1 MRLLS
6 ICSSPN
12 DLIPG
17 VSIIQPCF
25 EICIATA
32 LDEVCRPLPRSEER
46 RVLFRSKEAMMRLL
60 SICSSPNDLIPGVSI
75 IQPCF
80 EICIATALDEVCL
93 YPDRKSVVCSS
104 DLAKRFEVG
113 VASVVRWSK
122 KPIPQ
127 THRNK
132 PASKLDIESLK
143 QDITLYPDAYQ
154 YERAERLKVSASGVW
169 HALRRLKV
177 TFKKNSSASKGGFRE
192 AIYLL
197 PKA

>member
-1 MRLLS
+1 MTYSVDYRLKVLS
-6 ICSSPN
+6 
-12 DLIPG
+12 
-17 VSIIQPCF
+17 V
-25 EICIATA
+25 
-32 LDEVCRPLPRSEER
+32 
-46 RVLFRSKEAMMRLL
+46 KEKEKL
-60 SICSSPNDLIPGVSI
+60 SFAQV
-75 IQPCF
+75 
-80 EICIATALDEVCL
+80 
-93 YPDRKSVVCSS
+93 
-104 DLAKRFEVG
+104 AKRFEVG

-132 PASKLDIESLK
+132 PASKLDIQSLK